1 MHYKTGQKPVKPV
14 WFLVNELDRY
24 QFFSCFLKRNRLT
37 LPEFGSVMPNN
48 LPSVFFRALGKET
61 LLSSAKQ
68 KILDKKTLG
77 KKTFG

>member
-1 MHYKTGQKPVKPV
+1 
-14 WFLVNELDRY
+14 
-24 QFFSCFLKRNRLT
+24 
-37 LPEFGSVMPNN
+37 MPNN